1 MTADFQWDDEVH
13 AAKVHDGAR
22 AVIGGMLAEKTIKY
36 TKNNQVMAFLTIED
50 LVGTVEVIVFPRDY
64 EKNAPLL
71 TEDAKIFVV
80 GRVSGEEEKASKL
93 ICEKI
98 VPFDEAR
105 KELWIKFPDPAAYQE
120 KAAELMPI
128 LRQSDGQD
136 SVVIYVENPKAMKRL
151 PPSDSV
157 SVDDGLIEQLVSIF
171 GKENV
176 KLVEKGIENTGRML

>member
-1 MTADFQWDDEVH
+1 MGKQSTR
-13 AAKVHDGAR
+13 KN
-22 AVIGGMLAEKTIKY
+22 KTIY
-36 TKNNQVMAFLTIED
+36 QICREAQGLT
-50 LVGTVEVIVFPRDY
+50 R
-64 EKNAPLL
+64 
-71 TEDAKIFVV
+71 
-80 GRVSGEEEKASKL
+80 
-93 ICEKI
+93 
-98 VPFDEAR
+98 
-105 KELWIKFPDPAAYQE
+105 E

-157 SVDDGLIEQLVSIF
+157 SADDGLIEQLVSIF